1 MGTLSWARPARTGGC
16 NGFRMVM
23 LLSVSNRLR
32 DLGAIEARLL
42 DLAHTTDAK
51 LTATAL
57 AYFAPCSIEDAQRV
71 LDDLTV
77 RGSLSMD
84 VEDDGSIV
92 YSMLG
97 RQKFAARAFHAAPPP
112 TPLSLVPFRPMAPA
126 RYAVP
131 RGASPL
137 LAALLTMLI
146 PGAGHLYAGRIVGA
160 IFWFMV
166 VSAGYVLFF
175 PGLILHLF
183 AIVSSANAASRLE
196 ERRAH
201 ALMAAQSYRLAA

>member
-1 MGTLSWARPARTGGC
+1 
-16 NGFRMVM
+16 MVM
-23 LLSVSNRLR
+23 LVFVSNRLR
-32 DLGAIEARLL
+32 DLSAIEARLL

-51 LTATAL
+51 LTAAAL
-57 AYFAPCSIEDAQRV
+57 AYYAPCSIEDAQRV

-77 RGSLSMD
+77 RGTLSMD

-97 RQKFAARAFHAAPPP
+97 RQKFAARGNHAPA
-112 TPLSLVPFRPMAPA
+112 PLSLVPFRPAPA
-126 RYAVP
+126 PVRYAVP
-131 RGASPL
+131 RGASPV
-137 LAALLTMLI
+137 LAALLTLFV
-146 PGAGHLYAGRIVGA
+146 PGAGHLYAGRIVAG

-166 VSAGYVLFF
+166 VGLGYALFF

-183 AIVSSANAASRLE
+183 AVVSSVNAASRLE

-201 ALMAAQSYRLAA
+201 ALMAAQPQAYRLAA